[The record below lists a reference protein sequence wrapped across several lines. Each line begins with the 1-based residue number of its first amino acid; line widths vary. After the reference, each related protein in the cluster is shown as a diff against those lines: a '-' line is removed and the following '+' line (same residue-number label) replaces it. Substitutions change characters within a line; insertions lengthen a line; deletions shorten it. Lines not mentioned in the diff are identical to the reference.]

1 MRLRPGGALRAHA
14 VASGDERRILGDT
27 AYLTLR
33 SDLGHAHPDAGRG
46 YRRSNRLILPRPPHS
61 NVLVTLSLRV
71 TADLKVR
78 GYEWYVGAWQHT
90 HSRGP
95 SGPRSRAAAE

>member
-61 NVLVTLSLRV
+61 NVLVTLSLGGYP
-71 TADLKVR
+71 DQEVR
-78 GYEWYVGAWQHT
+78 GDEM
-90 HSRGP
+90 
-95 SGPRSRAAAE
+95 

>member
-1 MRLRPGGALRAHA
+1 
-14 VASGDERRILGDT
+14 
-27 AYLTLR
+27 
-33 SDLGHAHPDAGRG
+33 
-46 YRRSNRLILPRPPHS
+46 LILPRPPHS

-95 SGPRSRAAAE
+95 SGPRSREAAE